1 MLNLESVKLTSGDK
15 KRAEEALK
23 NWNELSKVI
32 SEQDLDG
39 IRVLLAHE
47 VRTRRRLTVVQ
58 RLTARYGVLEQHANE
73 REVMRL
79 LARELKAEE

>member
-1 MLNLESVKLTSGDK
+1 MLNLESVKLTSHDK

-47 VRTRRRLTVVQ
+47 VNTRMRLTVVQ
-58 RLTARYGVLEQHANE
+58 RLVARFGVLEQHANE
-73 REVMRL
+73 REVMGL
-79 LARELKAEE
+79 LAKRLGK